1 MREQVFDPA
10 FWDTE
15 IKIQKNNS
23 RIFPLQKGAK
33 VQNFEMEIIKS
44 SNLKSVEKRMSEQYF
59 KSGIKVLSFLPNC
72 WNEYARTHLARLNES
87 SREIKALGGETC
99 LVVNAA
105 QEQIF
110 EFFDDQKPE
119 FSVIRDN
126 DFRIA
131 GKFGVFSEHHQPW
144 QFIPGIQEDGPFPG
158 IFVINKK
165 SEIGFSYVDQ
175 TFERPFSFLEVAVA
189 VYAENQ
195 KQNWQHFEFSKKSRA
210 YN

>member
-1 MREQVFDPA
+1 MSEQVFDPA

-33 VQNFEMEIIKS
+33 VQNFEMEVIKT
-44 SNLKSVEKRMSEQYF
+44 SNLKSVEKRMSERYF

-87 SREIKALGGETC
+87 AQELKALGGETF

-110 EFFDDQKPE
+110 DFLNDQKPQ
-119 FSVIRDN
+119 FSVIKDN

-131 GKFGVFSEHHQPW
+131 GRFGVFNEHYQPW
-144 QFIPGIQEDGPFPG
+144 QYIPGIQEDGPFPG
-158 IFVINKK
+158 IFVVNKK
-165 SEIGFSYVDQ
+165 SEVCYSYVDL
-175 TFERPFSFLEVAVA
+175 TFEKPFSFLEVAVA
-189 VYAENQ
+189 VYSENQ
-195 KQNWQHFEFSKKSRA
+195 KQNWQYFELNKKTSVSR
-210 YN
+210 

>member
-1 MREQVFDPA
+1 MSEQVFDPA

-33 VQNFEMEIIKS
+33 VHNFEMEVIKTS
-44 SNLKSVEKRMSEQYF
+44 DLKSVEKRMSERYF

-87 SREIKALGGETC
+87 ALEIKALGGETS
-99 LVVNAA
+99 LVVNATEA
-105 QEQIF
+105 QIR
-110 EFFDDQKPE
+110 EFIIENNPT
-119 FSVIRDN
+119 FSLIRDN
-126 DFRIA
+126 EFCIGR
-131 GKFGVFSEHHQPW
+131 KFGVFDEHHQPW
-144 QFIPGIQEDGPFPG
+144 HFIPGIQDDGPFPG

-165 SEIGFSYVDQ
+165 SEVCYSYVDL
-175 TFERPFSFLEVAVA
+175 TFEKPFSFLEVAVA

-195 KQNWQHFEFSKKSRA
+195 KQNWQYFKLNKKTSVSR
-210 YN
+210 